1 MGIATLL
8 LLRPPPRSIIFSM
21 SVLLSSL
28 LYRLSSI
35 VPTSDLFSFSSPGLC
50 VSILCWFQPTWIS
63 PSGVTAHPPSPL
75 VPLIS
80 FLSHSES
87 AFGGCRNCSV
97 GYRGGSWF
105 QLQENSGSVGLR
117 SQNVRAGSSSLESGA
132 PRQETA
138 AFLFLFLNS
147 EKALASMMRVI
158 HWFVHWI
165 FISKHFL
172 STHIIPT
179 VALKWSLGLPIQW

>member
-1 MGIATLL
+1 
-8 LLRPPPRSIIFSM
+8 M

-63 PSGVTAHPPSPL
+63 LSGVTAHPPSPL

-105 QLQENSGSVGLR
+105 QLQENSESVGLR

-138 AFLFLFLNS
+138 AFFS
-147 EKALASMMRVI
+147 ASRGNWNARAQVGVPTS
-158 HWFVHWI
+158 HQKRASYPQSSKVG
-165 FISKHFL
+165 ISHRIDL
-172 STHIIPT
+172 VPHGL
-179 VALKWSLGLPIQW
+179 LKTQRQGGMTLRPCYYCCFSRL